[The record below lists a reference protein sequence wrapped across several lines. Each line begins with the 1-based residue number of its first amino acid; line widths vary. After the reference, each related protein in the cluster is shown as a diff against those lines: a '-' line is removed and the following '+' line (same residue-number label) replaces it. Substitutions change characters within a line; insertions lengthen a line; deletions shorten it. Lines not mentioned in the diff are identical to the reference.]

1 MIKILR
7 KKIFCIKRIINKMY
21 SYVIMKAKII
31 YNFEYLD
38 MFKHNLS
45 SFKIFK

>member
-1 MIKILR
+1 
-7 KKIFCIKRIINKMY
+7 MY

-45 SFKIFK
+45 SFKLA